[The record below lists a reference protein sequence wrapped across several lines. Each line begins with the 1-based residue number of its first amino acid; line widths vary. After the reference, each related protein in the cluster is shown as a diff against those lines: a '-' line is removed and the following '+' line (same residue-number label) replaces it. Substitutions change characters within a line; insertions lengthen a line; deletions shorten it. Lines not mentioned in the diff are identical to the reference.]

1 MRPWMGAVAVAAA
14 MLVTPSVA
22 LAGQDDPAF
31 MKFKLDSSAQYD
43 DFEALGLDM
52 GHNVVSGG
60 GDSIIVNAWVTDEQL
75 AMVRAHGYEDV
86 GVIDDKYN
94 IDRIRAER
102 DATLAKLK
110 AARDALQGKGVK
122 AKGKSLTDGDVHAQS
137 ANYYENLGG
146 RWLAIEANVDG
157 ARYTGTG
164 TNTYSG

>member
-75 AMVRAHGYEDV
+75 AMVRAHGFEDV

-102 DATLAKLK
+102 DATLAKEK
-110 AARDALQGKGVK
+110 AARDALDGKGVR
-122 AKGKSLTDGDVHAQS
+122 AKGKSATGDIHAQS

-146 RWLAIEANVDG
+146 RWLAIEANADG
-157 ARYTGTG
+157 AAYTGTG
-164 TNTYSG
+164 N